1 MILTRSPL
9 RISLGGGG
17 TDLPSYYGE
26 FGGFVI
32 SAAINKYVYV
42 TASRPFS
49 EGILLKYSKLENC
62 REISSIEHPIIRE
75 ALSLLKLKTPQIEIT
90 TIADIPSGTGLGSSG
105 SFTTALIKALY
116 VHYKKNIHPRE
127 LAELA
132 CRIEID
138 KLGEPIGK
146 QDQYIS
152 AFGGITEFEFKKNG
166 LVEASPLNISMPT
179 LHNLEDNLLLFFTG
193 ISRSASAIL
202 ADQHSKSIDSDKKML
217 ENLHFTKQLGLESKT
232 ALVNGDTNKFGEL
245 LHEHWT
251 HKKARSSGMSNQ
263 FVDEIYEAAI
273 KNGAIGGK
281 IVGAG
286 GGGFLLFY
294 VSDKEKIRNE
304 MKKYQ
309 LDEIR
314 FQFDFEG
321 TKVIVSQ

>member
-1 MILTRSPL
+1 MKQIKVVVIVAWIAAPCTLPVLLFKPLGTSSERTGRLRLLTVLTSSRYLPL
-9 RISLGGGG
+9 RSVVKFIPNN
-17 TDLPSYYGE
+17 PS
-26 FGGFVI
+26 I
-32 SAAINKYVYV
+32 
-42 TASRPFS
+42 TAS
-49 EGILLKYSKLENC
+49 
-62 REISSIEHPIIRE
+62 
-75 ALSLLKLKTPQIEIT
+75 Q
-90 TIADIPSGTGLGSSG
+90 
-105 SFTTALIKALY
+105 
-116 VHYKKNIHPRE
+116 
-127 LAELA
+127 
-132 CRIEID
+132 
-138 KLGEPIGK
+138 
-146 QDQYIS
+146 
-152 AFGGITEFEFKKNG
+152 
-166 LVEASPLNISMPT
+166 
-179 LHNLEDNLLLFFTG
+179 LFFTG

-202 ADQHSKSIDSDKKML
+202 ADQHSKSMDNDKKML

-251 HKKARSSGMSNQ
+251 HKKARSNGMSNQ

-294 VSDKEKIRNE
+294 ASDKEKIRNE
-304 MKKYQ
+304 MKKYH